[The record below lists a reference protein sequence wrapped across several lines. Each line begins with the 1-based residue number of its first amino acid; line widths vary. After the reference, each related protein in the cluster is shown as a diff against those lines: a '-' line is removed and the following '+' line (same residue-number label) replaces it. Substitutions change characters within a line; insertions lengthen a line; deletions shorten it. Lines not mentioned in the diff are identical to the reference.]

1 VITLQKRDVSMSEII
16 SPLAYQLGLG
26 GIGGF
31 IVGYAV
37 KKISKLIAI
46 LIGLFII
53 ALIYL
58 GTQGIISINY
68 WKLFEALKGALGLA
82 GQAAEWFIGLI
93 SILPFMGSFVAGFL
107 LGFKLG

>member
-1 VITLQKRDVSMSEII
+1 MSEIF
-16 SPLAYQLGLG
+16 PQLGFQVGTG

-37 KKISKLIAI
+37 KKISKLVAI
-46 LIGLFII
+46 VIGMFLV

-68 WKLFEALKGALGLA
+68 GALWEAVEKALGLA
-82 GQAAEWFIGLI
+82 GSGL
-93 SILPFMGSFVAGFL
+93 SWLAHVVTLLPFAGTFVVGFL

>member
-1 VITLQKRDVSMSEII
+1 MSEII

-37 KKISKLIAI
+37 KKLSKLIAI

-58 GTQGIISINY
+58 STQGILSINY
-68 WKLFEALKGALGLA
+68 ERLFDSLKNALGLV
-82 GQAAEWFIGLI
+82 GQAAEWFISLI
-93 SILPFMGSFVAGFL
+93 SLLPFMGSFVVGFL

>member
-1 VITLQKRDVSMSEII
+1 MSEIF
-16 SPLAYQLGLG
+16 PQLGFQVG
-26 GIGGF
+26 TGAIGGF

-37 KKISKLIAI
+37 KKISKLVAI
-46 LIGLFII
+46 VVGLFLV

-68 WKLFEALKGALGLA
+68 SGLWEAVEKALGLA
-82 GQAAEWFIGLI
+82 GSGLSWI
-93 SILPFMGSFVAGFL
+93 AHLVALLPFAGTFVVGLL